1 VNNALWSLVKIVKY
15 INKASLILIPIVIIF
30 LALRLTDFNQTM
42 GAFWVGPYLSA
53 AVNFDWLQFIL
64 NVNMKEVIHFSQLP
78 QDELWGYEFK
88 TENILIDYDYLPQ
101 GLVVLVILAK
111 NIFFFLG
118 DLEALQYLQY
128 LTHILL
134 SIFMLTLLEKRHQ
147 KILFFILYAIRSLTI
162 HAK

>member
-1 VNNALWSLVKIVKY
+1 
-15 INKASLILIPIVIIF
+15 
-30 LALRLTDFNQTM
+30 
-42 GAFWVGPYLSA
+42 
-53 AVNFDWLQFIL
+53 
-64 NVNMKEVIHFSQLP
+64 LP